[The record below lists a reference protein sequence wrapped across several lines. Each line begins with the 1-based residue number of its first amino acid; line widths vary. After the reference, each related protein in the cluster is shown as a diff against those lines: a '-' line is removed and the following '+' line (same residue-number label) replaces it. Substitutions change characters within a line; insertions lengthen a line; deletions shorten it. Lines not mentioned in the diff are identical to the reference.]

1 MKRTIFAA
9 VIFPLVLSA
18 CGSSSSSGV
27 SVPDSAAALEDE
39 QSTTLTKYDGSYQ
52 TFCGVSVF
60 APISNTSVTVTTI
73 DGNKGRITTFN
84 YTDKGC
90 TVPPVPSQT
99 VMEVSLEYPG
109 GKLDTS
115 RGEADFI
122 NITIDEITLDG
133 QAPTLVQQQQ
143 LAAVSVLSTRYD
155 IIVLQDSALYTGEST
170 DVMDAKSPDTRPT
183 NLSTQPAISQ

>member
-1 MKRTIFAA
+1 MKRNIFAA
-9 VIFPLVLSA
+9 IIFPLVLSA
-18 CGSSSSSGV
+18 CGS
-27 SVPDSAAALEDE
+27 
-39 QSTTLTKYDGSYQ
+39 GS
-52 TFCGVSVF
+52 
-60 APISNTSVTVTTI
+60 
-73 DGNKGRITTFN
+73 
-84 YTDKGC
+84 TDKGC
-90 TVPPVPSQT
+90 TVPAVPSQT

-109 GKLDTS
+109 GTLDTS

-133 QAPTLVQQQQ
+133 QAPTLAQQQQ

-170 DVMDAKSPDTRPT
+170 EAMDAKSADTRPT

>member
-1 MKRTIFAA
+1 MKRNLFAA
-9 VIFPLVLSA
+9 IIFPLVLSA
-18 CGSSSSSGV
+18 CGSGSSSV
-27 SVPDSAAALEDE
+27 SAPDTAAALEDE
-39 QSTTLTKYDGSYQ
+39 QTTTLTKYDGAYQ

-73 DGNKGRITTFN
+73 DGNEGKITTYN

-90 TVPPVPSQT
+90 TVPAIPSQT
-99 VMEVSLEYPG
+99 VMNVSLEYPG
-109 GKLDTS
+109 GTLETS

-133 QAPTLVQQQQ
+133 QAPTLAQQQQ

-170 DVMDAKSPDTRPT
+170 EAMDAKSADTRPT
-183 NLSTQPAISQ
+183 SLSTQPAIAQ

>member
-1 MKRTIFAA
+1 MNRNIVAA
-9 VIFPLVLSA
+9 IIFPLVLSA
-18 CGSSSSSGV
+18 CGSGSTSIV
-27 SVPDSAAALEDE
+27 STGALEDE
-39 QSTTLTKYDGSYQ
+39 QTTTLTKYDGTYQ

-73 DGNKGRITTFN
+73 DGNQGKITTFN

-90 TVPPVPSQT
+90 TVPAVPSQT
-99 VMEVSLEYPG
+99 VMEVSLEFPG
-109 GKLDTS
+109 GTVDTS

-122 NITIDEITLDG
+122 DITVNKVTLDT
-133 QAPTLVQQQQ
+133 QVPTLAQQQQ

-170 DVMDAKSPDTRPT
+170 GVMDGKSPDTRPT
-183 NLSTQPAISQ
+183 DLSTQPAISQ